1 MPICENPE
9 CRKEVPED
17 HAYCNGD
24 CLKRHLEIKRKTR
37 GSLSLEYEED
47 MWLGQRRRKR
57 AMDTITRLAKEL
69 CPIPP
74 SKFVSMVSYRT
85 GLSRRKIADDY
96 LETLLDVGILE
107 IKEGILTVVE
117 S

>member
-1 MPICENPE
+1 MPLCENPE
-9 CRKEVPED
+9 CKKEVPED
-17 HAYCNGD
+17 HAYCDGD
-24 CLKRHLEIKRKTR
+24 CLKKHLEIKRETR
-37 GSLSLEYEED
+37 GSPNLEYEED
-47 MWLGQRRRKR
+47 IWLGQRRRRR

-74 SKFVSMVSYRT
+74 SKFVSVVSYRT

-107 IKEGILTVVE
+107 FKEGTLYIVE
-117 S
+117 